1 MTDVGAIG
9 VGVRFQPLPDCR
21 LVTGA
26 GSGGAARITTAPGT
40 PVHAIAGGL
49 VRAAEADHVVVRG
62 VDGRRYR
69 YAGLRSDAFCVPAGA
84 HVRAG
89 DILGCVAG
97 AELDVVVTDESG
109 AVLDAVELLLGLPDP
124 NDLGYAAAGIGV
136 DPDALDRS
144 LVPPGSTG
152 A

>member
-1 MTDVGAIG
+1 MKGVGAIG

-21 LVTGA
+21 LVTGT

-40 PVHAIAGGL
+40 PVHAIAAGL

-62 VDGRRYR
+62 ADGRHYR
-69 YAGLRSDAFCVPAGA
+69 YAGLRSDAFGVPVGA
-84 HVRAG
+84 DVRAG

-97 AELDVVVTDESG
+97 AVLDVAVTDEDG
-109 AVLDAVELLLGLPDP
+109 AVLDTVELLLGLPDP

-136 DPDALDRS
+136 DPDALDRA
-144 LVPPGSTG
+144 LAPGTN